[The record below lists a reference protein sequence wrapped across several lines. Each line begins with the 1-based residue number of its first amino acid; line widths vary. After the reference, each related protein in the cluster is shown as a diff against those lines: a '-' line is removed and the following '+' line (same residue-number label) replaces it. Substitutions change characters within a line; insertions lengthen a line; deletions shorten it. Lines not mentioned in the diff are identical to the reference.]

1 MELMKTDFS
10 KSNMRRQYNMQDLM
24 VQVENIN
31 GILVTTSNRVAE
43 ELGVS
48 HKHLLE
54 KIDSYIDK
62 FTKAETSA
70 LAREFYIPSTYKV
83 EGNFK
88 TYKNYLITEK
98 GIAQLIGGY
107 SAAVER
113 AFDLNVAYINKF
125 EEMKKQLGQITSE
138 EDRLKLGLFSNDPEV
153 VARSHKALL
162 ELELKPLREEV
173 KEKEKELEY
182 KEDVI
187 IGLTDKIDLMD
198 MRQILNTVVRYKGA
212 DFRERWK
219 LLYFEFEKK
228 YHLDLK
234 RRIENYN
241 KSNKKKLKKLDYIEN
256 ILGKLP
262 QLYEIACKLFEG
274 DINQIINNYTKLC

>member
-1 MELMKTDFS
+1 MNE
-10 KSNMRRQYNMQDLM
+10 LM

-31 GILVTTSNRVAE
+31 GMLVTTSNRVAE
-43 ELGVS
+43 ELEVR
-48 HKHLLE
+48 HDNLLD
-54 KIDSYIDK
+54 KIDEYIK
-62 FTKAETSA
+62 LFNSPELSGQ
-70 LAREFYIPSTYKV
+70 FYIPSNYISKNGRTIR
-83 EGNFK
+83 
-88 TYKNYLITEK
+88 NYLITEK

-107 SAAVER
+107 SAAVAK

-125 EEMKKQLGQITSE
+125 EEMKKQLGQITTE

-162 ELELKPLREEV
+162 ELELKPLKEEIEEKS
-173 KEKEKELEY
+173 KEIEY

-212 DFRERWK
+212 DFRERWR

-234 RRIENYN
+234 RRIDNYN
-241 KSNKKKLKKLDYIEN
+241 KANKKKLKKLDYIEN

>member
-1 MELMKTDFS
+1 MNE
-10 KSNMRRQYNMQDLM
+10 LM

-43 ELGVS
+43 ELEVQ

-54 KIDSYIDK
+54 KIDDYLSK
-62 FTKAETSA
+62 FNSAELSAQFYMPSNYRTKDGRTV
-70 LAREFYIPSTYKV
+70 R
-83 EGNFK
+83 
-88 TYKNYLITEK
+88 NYLITEK

-107 SAAVER
+107 SAAVAK

-125 EEMKKQLGQITSE
+125 EEMKKQLGQITTE

-162 ELELKPLREEV
+162 ELELKPLKEEIEEKS
-173 KEKEKELEY
+173 KEIEY

-212 DFRERWK
+212 DFRERWR